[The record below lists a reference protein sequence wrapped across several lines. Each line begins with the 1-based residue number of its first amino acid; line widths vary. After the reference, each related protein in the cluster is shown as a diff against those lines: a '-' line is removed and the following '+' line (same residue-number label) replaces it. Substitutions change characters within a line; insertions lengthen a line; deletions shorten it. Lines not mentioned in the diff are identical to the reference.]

1 VPAIPYRGIQPFRY
15 EDHAIFFAR
24 EIEARVLASLVTAYR
39 GVFLYGDSGN
49 GKSSLVNAGLLPQ
62 TNELGLQPLRVRVQ
76 PRSGEELVVEQMAAG
91 DEDPLVGFA
100 PPSAGSSSIVL
111 SVAEFEERVR
121 AATQKQRP
129 LVIFDQFEEVL
140 TLFEGDE
147 AVQSRR
153 ALTAMIGRL
162 LRDPIPVKLLFAF
175 REDYLGRVKQL
186 LDGHPELVDQ
196 ALRLGPP
203 KATDL
208 ERIIRGPFDR
218 NPGHFERELDVAL
231 ARRLTT
237 QLEERFGTGDVSL
250 SEVQTVC
257 LRLWNSTDPDRL
269 LTDRGVQGLLE
280 DELGEALGAFSP
292 DLRAAAI
299 AVLSQMVTSS
309 GTRNVISAE
318 DLRLR
323 VHEEDEQVSPERFD
337 EALARLESD
346 AHLIGRERRRDIDLF
361 EIRSEFLVPWIRE
374 RREEA
379 RLVKERARDEL
390 RREQERARDR
400 RRLRIFG
407 SIAGAML
414 VVAAI
419 VVVFAISAVKA
430 RDDAEART
438 IDANSLAL
446 AGSSSE
452 PLATRPDISLGLA
465 FEAYRL
471 RQRPEAGAAVRQA
484 LLAARSSGLRGVL
497 DGDGGRLLDT
507 AVSPDGT
514 IIAAASDSGKV
525 LLWNATA
532 RTKIAELDGHGE
544 TVWAVA
550 FSPDG
555 KLLASGGK
563 DGTVRIWNL
572 AKRAQLTHMSANVH
586 KIYAVAFSPDGKSLA
601 VAGYDGV
608 SLGNA
613 TGRTKLHLLAGDT
626 TLANDVAFSPD
637 GRSLVSAGAKG
648 LTLWNPAKPDLRGKV
663 LDERGAVNDAAFS
676 ADGKTIA
683 VATHSGVI
691 RVWDMARKTQIGHDL
706 KGHTGPVAG
715 VAFSPDNKTVASSGD
730 DGTVRLWNPASGT
743 ELARLSGHIGAVS
756 SVAFS
761 PDGKLLVS
769 AGDVDTTVRLWNPA
783 TRAERGRLEG
793 HQGELLNV
801 EFSSDGKTLAA
812 TGNGI
817 SLWNPAIPARRHSL
831 GSSRSDIGRSAFA
844 PSGKVIAAAD
854 LGDGTI
860 RLWDPAK
867 RTQIGSL
874 TSDSTGY
881 VMIAYSRDGKI
892 VAAADFDGGTVRFW
906 KPPSRRPTGHL
917 RFGDEVYSLAFSP
930 DGRTLAVA
938 GSADQGAGLYD
949 VVSRK
954 RRGSLTG
961 HTNWIQELEY
971 SPDGTIIATASDDYT
986 IRLWNASTGKT
997 VRVLTGH
1004 TAPVYE
1010 VAFSPDGRILAS
1022 ASEDR
1027 TVRLWDSANGSR
1039 LGRLSDRSQK
1049 MNAVAFSSDGKTLA
1063 SAAADGSVRL
1073 WSEIL
1078 WRDLREL
1085 HATVCN
1091 ALLTG
1096 ISRSDWRQ
1104 YAGDIPYRQSC
1115 P

>member
-1 VPAIPYRGIQPFRY
+1 MPAIPYRGIQPFRY

-121 AATQKQRP
+121 AATQEQRP

-147 AVQSRR
+147 AVESRR

-208 ERIIRGPFDR
+208 QRIIRGPFDR

-390 RREQERARDR
+390 RRQQECARDR

-446 AGSSSE
+446 AGSSAE

-497 DGDGGRLLDT
+497 DGDGGQLLDT
-507 AVSPDGT
+507 AVSPDGK

-525 LLWNATA
+525 LLWNAAT
-532 RTKIAELDGHGE
+532 RTPIGRLASGKSS
-544 TVWAVA
+544 VRAVA
-550 FSPDG
+550 FSPNG
-555 KLLASGGK
+555 KTLASGAN
-563 DGTVRIWNL
+563 DGTVRLWDL
-572 AKRAQLTHMSANVH
+572 ATRAEQTHHDGAVGSVN
-586 KIYAVAFSPDGKSLA
+586 AVAFGPDGKSLA
-601 VAGYDGV
+601 VAGFDGV

-613 TGRTKLHLLAGDT
+613 TGRTKLRVLAGDT
-626 TLANDVAFSPD
+626 TTTANGVAFSPD
-637 GRSLVSAGAKG
+637 GRSLASAGADG
-648 LTLWNPAKPDLRGKV
+648 LTLWNPAKPDLLGTLLDDRG
-663 LDERGAVNDAAFS
+663 EVNDAAFS
-676 ADGKTIA
+676 PDGRSIA
-683 VATHSGVI
+683 TATHSGVI
-691 RVWDMARKTQIGHDL
+691 RVWDVARETQIGHDL
-706 KGHTGPVAG
+706 KGHLGEAFS
-715 VAFSPDNKTVASSGD
+715 VAFSPDGKTVASSGE
-730 DGTVRLWNPASGT
+730 DGTVRIWSPASST
-743 ELARLSGHIGAVS
+743 ALARLSGHIDGVS
-756 SVAFS
+756 AVAFS

-783 TRAERGRLEG
+783 TRAQRGHLDG
-793 HQGELLNV
+793 HQGKLTEV
-801 EFSSDGKTLAA
+801 AFGSDGQTLAA
-812 TGNGI
+812 TGDGV
-817 SLWNPAIPARRHSL
+817 SLWNPAMPAQRHSL
-831 GSSRSDIGRSAFA
+831 PDNDDSYIGWSAFA
-844 PSGKVIAAAD
+844 PSGKVVAAAD
-854 LGDGTI
+854 YADGTI

-867 RTQIGSL
+867 RTQTGSL
-874 TSDSTGY
+874 TSDAEGY
-881 VMIAYSRDGKI
+881 ETLAYSRDGTT
-892 VAAADFDGGTVRFW
+892 VAAADAGGTVRFW
-906 KPPSRRPTGHL
+906 KPPTRRPTGHL
-917 RFGDEVYSLAFSP
+917 RFGDEVSSLAFSP

-938 GSADQGAGLYD
+938 GSADQAGLYD

-961 HTNWIQELEY
+961 HTNYIRDIAY
-971 SPDGTIIATASDDYT
+971 SPDGATIATASDDGT
-986 IRLWNASTGKT
+986 LRLWNPTTRKT
-997 VRVLTGH
+997 LRVLNGH
-1004 TAPVYE
+1004 TAGVYG

-1027 TVRLWDSANGSR
+1027 TVRLWDPATGSR
-1039 LGRLSDRSQK
+1039 LGRLSGHSRAV
-1049 MNAVAFSSDGKTLA
+1049 NAVAFSPDGRTLA
-1063 SAAADGSVRL
+1063 SAGDDGSVRL

-1085 HATVCN
+1085 RGTVCD

-1096 ISRSDWRQ
+1096 ISKSSWTQ
-1104 YAGDIPYRQSC
+1104 FAGDIPYRQSC